1 MVVPEEVTLRRR
13 PGGMR
18 KSAVSRH
25 GVTLGGDRA
34 SSKEGGMEEV
44 AGVAGRVV
52 GKRVSWGSR
61 QDLVGRGN
69 LRGFSLG
76 VKEANHGRVSHR
88 GCDGFS
94 SCPRSLG
101 WGNVLAMMEE
111 EAVSSMR
118 GSGGG
123 WDLGGRRPAMP

>member
-25 GVTLGGDRA
+25 GVTLGSDRA

-52 GKRVSWGSR
+52 GKRVGSCH
-61 QDLVGRGN
+61 
-69 LRGFSLG
+69 
-76 VKEANHGRVSHR
+76 EW
-88 GCDGFS
+88 S
-94 SCPRSLG
+94 SITRIGTLS
-101 WGNVLAMMEE
+101 
-111 EAVSSMR
+111 
-118 GSGGG
+118 
-123 WDLGGRRPAMP
+123 